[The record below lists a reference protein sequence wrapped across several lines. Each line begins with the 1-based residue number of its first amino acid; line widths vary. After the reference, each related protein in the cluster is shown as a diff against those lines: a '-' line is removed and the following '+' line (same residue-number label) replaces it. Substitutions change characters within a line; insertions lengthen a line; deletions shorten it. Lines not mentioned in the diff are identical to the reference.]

1 MHTEDACRYIT
12 VEYNKIKSNPVYK
25 PLGFTHKKELNVEK
39 NNAYNMF
46 LVKWINST
54 LKKFFWLQGSKSKS
68 F

>member
-46 LVKWINST
+46 LVK
-54 LKKFFWLQGSKSKS
+54 
-68 F
+68 